1 MINGIDIELGGQ
13 EYALLFNGYA
23 MFAEKELFGDVGM
36 LEQIQANTADGFEA
50 LCKAVA
56 LLAEQGELA
65 RRYEG
70 HEPEEILTLERI
82 RVLATPLDVPA
93 LRMAVINAM
102 VRGYGREIEPDEK
115 DLGLTELEQKKTK
128 A

>member
-1 MINGIDIELGGQ
+1 MNGTSIELGGRK
-13 EYALLFNGYA
+13 YALLFNGYA
-23 MFAEKELFGDVGM
+23 MFAERDMFGEAGM
-36 LEQIQANTADGFEA
+36 LELIQANTAEGFEA

-56 LLAEQGELA
+56 LLAEQGELV

-70 HEPEEILTLERI
+70 HEPDELLTLERI

-102 VRGYGREIEPDEK
+102 VKGYGREVEDEEK